1 MRTATTA
8 VLFLFA
14 ATGCTKPAAPLA
26 AGANAQPAAVPA
38 DPLATPL
45 GLANAK
51 LVESADN
58 PLNRAKYELGKQLF
72 FDPRLS
78 GTGAMAC
85 AACHLPEKAFTDG
98 NAVSKKDD
106 GGMNTRNSPTM
117 HNVGYL
123 DRLYWDGRAKT
134 LEGNVLAA
142 WKAQIGGKPDEA
154 SKRLAAVKE
163 YADAFQA
170 AFGAGPSEDT
180 IVKALA
186 SFLRGLRSG
195 DAAFD
200 RWQAGDEKAVS
211 DAAKEGYALFTG
223 KAGCVVCHTPPLFT
237 NKLFHNVGIGMKA
250 EKPDVGAAGE
260 KAFND
265 PARTGQFKTPT
276 LRDVAKTG
284 PYFHDGSVAA
294 LRDAVKLMAS
304 GGIDNPHKDPLVM
317 DRGLSDAEIDQLV
330 AFLETLSGNVVW
342 TPPAVPK

>member
-1 MRTATTA
+1 MRHATIA
-8 VLFLFA
+8 VLFFA
-14 ATGCTKPAAPLA
+14 AVAACTKQAPQAAP
-26 AGANAQPAAVPA
+26 V

-51 LVESADN
+51 LVENADN
-58 PLNRAKYELGKQLF
+58 ALNVAKFALGKQLF

-78 GTGAMAC
+78 GTGTMAC

-106 GGMNTRNSPTM
+106 GSMNTRNSPTM

-142 WKAQIGGKPDEA
+142 WKAQIGGKPEEA

-180 IVKALA
+180 IVKALS

-195 DAAFD
+195 DSAFD

-211 DAAKEGYALFTG
+211 DAAKAGYA
-223 KAGCVVCHTPPLFT
+223 LFT

-276 LRDVAKTG
+276 LRDVAKTA
-284 PYFHDGSVAA
+284 PYFHDGSVAT

-304 GGIDNPHKDPLVM
+304 GGLDNPNKDPLLM
-317 DRGLSDAEIDQLV
+317 NRDLSDAEIDQVV
-330 AFLETLSGNVVW
+330 AFLETLSGNVAW

>member
-1 MRTATTA
+1 MRHATIA
-8 VLFLFA
+8 VLFLA
-14 ATGCTKPAAPLA
+14 AVAACTKQAPQAAP
-26 AGANAQPAAVPA
+26 V

-51 LVESADN
+51 LVENADN
-58 PLNRAKYELGKQLF
+58 ALNVAKFALGKQLF

-78 GTGAMAC
+78 GTGTMAC

-106 GGMNTRNSPTM
+106 GSMNTRNSPTM

-142 WKAQIGGKPDEA
+142 WKAQIGGKPEEA

-180 IVKALA
+180 IVKALS

-195 DAAFD
+195 DSAFD
-200 RWQAGDEKAVS
+200 RWQAGRSRRGSGVLARRER
-211 DAAKEGYALFTG
+211 GG
-223 KAGCVVCHTPPLFT
+223 MGP
-237 NKLFHNVGIGMKA
+237 GIGA
-250 EKPDVGAAGE
+250 CGRLRAGGRGQAGVRTAPVRPGWSGTGA
-260 KAFND
+260 
-265 PARTGQFKTPT
+265 
-276 LRDVAKTG
+276 
-284 PYFHDGSVAA
+284 
-294 LRDAVKLMAS
+294 
-304 GGIDNPHKDPLVM
+304 
-317 DRGLSDAEIDQLV
+317 
-330 AFLETLSGNVVW
+330 
-342 TPPAVPK
+342 